1 MQRDRCGG
9 IAAAAHF
16 ACGDGG
22 SEKTDGQ
29 TLKVYGG
36 GGRLRRWAEASE
48 ALLARVDGAA
58 GVQENRLC

>member
-9 IAAAAHF
+9 IAAAHF

-22 SEKTDGQ
+22 SEKIDCQ

-36 GGRLRRWAEASE
+36 CGRLRRWAEASE
-48 ALLARVDGAA
+48 ALLARFDGAA
-58 GVQENRLC
+58 GVEENRLC